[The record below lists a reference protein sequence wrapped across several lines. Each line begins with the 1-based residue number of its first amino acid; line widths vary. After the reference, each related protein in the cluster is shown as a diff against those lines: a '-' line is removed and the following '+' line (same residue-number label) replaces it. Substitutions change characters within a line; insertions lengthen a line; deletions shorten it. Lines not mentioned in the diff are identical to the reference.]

1 MRKATIGFAMCGSFC
16 TFSNALTEMERLKEA
31 GFDII
36 PIMSFNAYTT
46 DTRFGKAEEI
56 NKRVEEICGRGI
68 IHTIPAAEPIGP
80 KKMCDVIVVTPCTGN
95 TLAKITNGITD
106 TPVTMAVKSHLRI
119 GRPVVITLASNDAL
133 GASAQNI
140 GKALNTK
147 HIFFTPLSQDDPEKK
162 PNSLVAH
169 FDKLEDTL
177 TLALEEK
184 QLQPVFC

>member
-16 TFSNALTEMERLKEA
+16 TFSNAITEMEKLRAA

-36 PIMSFNAYTT
+36 PIMSFNAYAT

-56 NKRVEEICGRGI
+56 NRRGEEICGRDI
-68 IHTIPAAEPIGP
+68 IHTIPTAEPIGP
-80 KKMCDVIVVTPCTGN
+80 KKLCDVIVVTPCTGN
-95 TLAKITNGITD
+95 TLAKIAHGITD

-169 FDKLEDTL
+169 FDRLQDTL

-184 QLQPVFC
+184 QLQPIFC

>member
-56 NKRVEEICGRGI
+56 NRRVEEICGRGI

-80 KKMCDVIVVTPCTGN
+80 KKCAT
-95 TLAKITNGITD
+95 
-106 TPVTMAVKSHLRI
+106 S
-119 GRPVVITLASNDAL
+119 S
-133 GASAQNI
+133 S
-140 GKALNTK
+140 
-147 HIFFTPLSQDDPEKK
+147 
-162 PNSLVAH
+162 
-169 FDKLEDTL
+169 
-177 TLALEEK
+177 
-184 QLQPVFC
+184 